1 MAYDYGVTYQCCL
14 GTQSRLQIIARNI
27 TRRLI
32 NDTFQPP
39 RQFQL
44 SILFKHRGAK
54 EVLLKP
60 IQRAQA
66 VGFAGFRAKFECPAW
81 TTVPSKPIFKKSIY
95 EGHCPS

>member
-1 MAYDYGVTYQCCL
+1 MILFNLLDK
-14 GTQSRLQIIARNI
+14 
-27 TRRLI
+27 
-32 NDTFQPP
+32 
-39 RQFQL
+39 FQL
-44 SILFKHRGAK
+44 SILFKYRGAK